1 MRNALILPVLLLLIA
16 GCQAKPAA
24 QSNANAPTLIASLT
38 DQTTVWSCPECGMD
52 FTGPGQCT
60 MCKVD
65 LVKMNVSYICPADDK
80 AVTSAGKCPRCDAN
94 ARVAKSAAVADAAPG
109 GGATPDAGT
118 TPAPAATTT
127 PSGS

>member
-1 MRNALILPVLLLLIA
+1 MRPFVIVLALAALIA
-16 GCQAKPAA
+16 GCQARPAA
-24 QSNANAPTLIASLT
+24 RAEVNAPTVIASLT

-65 LVKMNVSYICPADDK
+65 LVKMNVAYICPADDQP
-80 AVTSAGKCPRCDAN
+80 VVSSGKCPRCDAN
-94 ARVAKSAAVADAAPG
+94 ARVVKSAAVADAAPG
-109 GGATPDAGT
+109 AGTPDAGA